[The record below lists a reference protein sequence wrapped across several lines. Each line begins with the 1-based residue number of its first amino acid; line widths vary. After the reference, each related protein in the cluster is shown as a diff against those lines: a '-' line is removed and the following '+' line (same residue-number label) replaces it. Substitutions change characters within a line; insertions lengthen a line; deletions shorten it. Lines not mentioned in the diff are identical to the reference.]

1 LGVQERWD
9 AVTLG
14 FLNNPPNFPKNFR
27 KFWVAFH
34 KVMAEFLE
42 SLMILRKSLVVGL
55 LSVTALM
62 VAAPTQAAEFGF
74 YLRSDLAKMVQRGE
88 SDRVTQQE
96 PRIVNLMR
104 TACGPGAMA
113 KVSTMPKFTRHEAL
127 IPEKVVEVDA
137 RNRTLRRW
145 AKPLNSTVVAVSGDR
160 ILVETAPNQSYWIG
174 RDGSLEL
181 ETQARSLTL
190 PINIPYKKHPEFGAS
205 GIYSQKF
212 IDIDSDRDRRIIADA
227 PCT

>member
-1 LGVQERWD
+1 MLR
-9 AVTLG
+9 T
-14 FLNNPPNFPKNFR
+14 
-27 KFWVAFH
+27 KFFT
-34 KVMAEFLE
+34 
-42 SLMILRKSLVVGL
+42 
-55 LSVTALM
+55 VTALGTSIALSTIGGLIS
-62 VAAPTQAAEFGF
+62 AAPTQAAEFGF
-74 YLRSDLAKMVQRGE
+74 YLRGDLAKMVQQGE

-104 TACGPGAMA
+104 TACGMGAVA
-113 KVSTMPKFTRHEAL
+113 NVTTMPKFTTRETL
-127 IPEKVVEVDA
+127 VPERVIEVDA

-145 AKPLNSTVVAVSGDR
+145 GKPLNSTVLAISGDR

-181 ETQARSLTL
+181 ETQARSLTV
-190 PINIPYKKHPEFGAS
+190 PTNIPYKKHPEFGTS

-212 IDIDSDRDRRIIADA
+212 IDIDSNRDRRIIADA

>member
-1 LGVQERWD
+1 MLQIKFFTVAVLG
-9 AVTLG
+9 TS
-14 FLNNPPNFPKNFR
+14 
-27 KFWVAFH
+27 VA
-34 KVMAEFLE
+34 L
-42 SLMILRKSLVVGL
+42 STIGGL
-55 LSVTALM
+55 IS
-62 VAAPTQAAEFGF
+62 AAPTQAAEFGF
-74 YLRSDLAKMVQRGE
+74 YLRSDLAKMVQEGE

-113 KVSTMPKFTRHEAL
+113 NVTTMPKFTTREAL
-127 IPEKVVEVDA
+127 VPEKVVEVDA

-145 AKPLNSTVVAVSGDR
+145 GKPLDSTVLAISGDR

-181 ETQARSLTL
+181 QTQALSLTS
-190 PINIPYKKHPEFGAS
+190 PTNIPYKKHPEFGAS

-212 IDIDSDRDRRIIADA
+212 VDVNSGRDRRIIADA